1 MTRNKIRTLF
11 VLYYACNKNFAR
23 LSEKDLM
30 KTEGG
35 NIDFAGPIK
44 AIYAIGKDVGRA
56 LAKWF

>member
-1 MTRNKIRTLF
+1 MTKLETMDKM
-11 VLYYACNKNFAR
+11 NKNFAR
-23 LSEKDLM
+23 LSEKGLM